1 MVEFSLSLKVSTV
14 NKKKVFLFSPGFS
27 TIESHPWN
35 PIFKQNSPNP
45 IQMDVL
51 SVLTV

>member
-1 MVEFSLSLKVSTV
+1 MVEFSLSLKVSAV
-14 NKKKVFLFSPGFS
+14 NKKKCSYSRPGFS
-27 TIESHPWN
+27 TMKAIPGILSL
-35 PIFKQNSPNP
+35 KQNSPNP